1 MATLNAMVKAV
12 FKKAHDRYGKPVMW
26 VAAPVTD
33 WSLPAGFTYDS
44 EFDVVQ
50 SAAGVVLE
58 NVMDYVAGGYI
69 NIVPIRRTADLEVLI
84 AAGVVPGGSVDVY
97 ILSADTETVKA
108 AHSIEI
114 DGDWYDMR
122 EVAHGPVGIA
132 PEGNWAR
139 VRLERRS

>member
-1 MATLNAMVKAV
+1 MASLAAMVRRI
-12 FKKAHDRYGKPVMW
+12 FRQAHIRYGEPQMWAADPV
-26 VAAPVTD
+26 AD
-33 WSLPAGFTYDS
+33 WNLPAGFAYDAQL
-44 EFDVVQ
+44 DLIQNVT
-50 SAAGVVLE
+50 GVVL
-58 NVMDYVAGGYI
+58 NNPQDYMTGGYI
-69 NIVPIRRTADLEVLI
+69 DIVPVKRTADLEVLV

-97 ILSADTETVKA
+97 ILSADGETVKA

-114 DGDWYDMR
+114 DGDWYDVR